1 MKLFTACAECLSLLH
16 CPPAMPR
23 RPCKGT
29 ACLPLQYT
37 CCWWTRLTHPLV
49 FCHGTGLHWVEIP
62 DPFQNSSDTSAQ
74 EWNSSRRANPRLSS
88 TKYLGPKLPII
99 SYNASSFQS
108 MDRASSL
115 CSCVVG
121 YLHEVPG
128 KWLWYT
134 FWVFMRPISFL
145 LHGERVH
152 QMVQRC
158 SNFKRLDK
166 EQVLST
172 HYILNFIFY

>member
-1 MKLFTACAECLSLLH
+1 MLSAFPFCIVLQQCPEDPAKEQPVCLSSTCAADEPGSPIRL
-16 CPPAMPR
+16 CSAMGQGCIGWKYLILSR
-23 RPCKGT
+23 T
-29 ACLPLQYT
+29 AQIHQH
-37 CCWWTRLTHPLV
+37 R
-49 FCHGTGLHWVEIP
+49 
-62 DPFQNSSDTSAQ
+62 
-74 EWNSSRRANPRLSS
+74 NSSRRADPRLSS

-115 CSCVVG
+115 CSYVVG

-128 KWLWYT
+128 RWLWYT

-158 SNFKRLDK
+158 SNFKRFDK